1 MHSIG
6 NQILVLK
13 KAERRHWGWKKN
25 RAELDFTFNL
35 HFFYFF
41 LIFFEHLTLNIEHL
55 TLNIEHLTLN
65 VECSIPCDS
74 PGTNESR
81 EKASKSSWE
90 SQDFGDVN
98 IGLKLAF
105 FTSAPG
111 ANELRKEYGWG
122 GGCFFT
128 YTCIISQIMMIND
141 VFGDFY
147 QNHLPPIN
155 PLIPRA
161 AYMRQQ
167 CVISKLYHFHY
178 LRMSS
183 HSIFRDF
190 LKVDTHILWNNH

>member
-1 MHSIG
+1 MRRKNDHNSLNITASAIKTLAFNRESNFG
-6 NQILVLK
+6 FKKSGRVTLGLK
-13 KAERRHWGWKKN
+13 EKSS
-25 RAELDFTFNL
+25 RAR
-35 HFFYFF
+35 FYFQPPF
-41 LIFFEHLTLNIEHL
+41 FFFFFDFFEHLTLNIEHL

-98 IGLKLAF
+98 MGLKLAF

-141 VFGDFY
+141 VFDGVC
-147 QNHLPPIN
+147 QNPLSPIN
-155 PLIPRA
+155 PLAPRVA
-161 AYMRQQ
+161 IWR
-167 CVISKLYHFHY
+167 H
-178 LRMSS
+178 
-183 HSIFRDF
+183 
-190 LKVDTHILWNNH
+190 